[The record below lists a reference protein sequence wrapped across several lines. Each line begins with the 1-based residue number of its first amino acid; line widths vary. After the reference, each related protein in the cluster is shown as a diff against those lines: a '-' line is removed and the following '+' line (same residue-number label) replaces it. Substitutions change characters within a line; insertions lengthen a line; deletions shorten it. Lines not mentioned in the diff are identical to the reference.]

1 MERYVRGRK
10 QSGAVLAA
18 GLLWAAVL
26 AGGCGS
32 NEAKEQPSAPA
43 PIQVGKESVATVKS
57 EELRTGPIISG
68 QLSAER
74 EATVRAE
81 VGGAVVLTAVDEG
94 ETVRNGAV
102 LARIEARDLNDA
114 VVSAKVAVQSAEA
127 ALKLAQSEAQR
138 TESLVK
144 GGALAQ
150 RDLENALN
158 AVATAQSQL
167 AAARACLSSAD
178 AQLADTVVRAPIA
191 GAVSDKAVN
200 TGDIVTPGTAL
211 YTIIDPSSM
220 RLEASVPSDAVGA
233 LRPGVPVEFTVR
245 GYGEQKFSGRIE
257 RISPAADP
265 VTRQVQIFA
274 SIPNASGRL
283 IAGLF
288 AEGRV
293 ETEVR
298 RGLVV
303 PGTAVDETLGAPAV
317 TRVRDGKAER
327 VEVKLGIRDRDTERV
342 EIVSGLSEGDVLLI
356 GAARTVTAGTPVSI
370 NQ

>member
-1 MERYVRGRK
+1 MGRT
-10 QSGAVLAA
+10 SRSSAWWGVGVLTAVV
-18 GLLWAAVL
+18 GVS
-26 AGGCGS
+26 GCGS
-32 NEAKEQPSAPA
+32 NEAREPVEPA
-43 PIQVGKESVATVKS
+43 PIQIGSESVAEVKR

-81 VGGAVVLTAVDEG
+81 VGGSLVQMTLDEG
-94 ETVRNGAV
+94 QAVKKGTV
-102 LARIEARDLNDA
+102 LARIAARDLSDA
-114 VVSAKVAVQSAEA
+114 VTSAKVGVESADA

-150 RDLENALN
+150 RDLENAQN

-167 AAARACLSSAD
+167 AAARARLSSAQ
-178 AQLADTVVRAPIA
+178 AQLGDTVVRAPIT
-191 GAVSDKAVN
+191 GVVSDKAAN
-200 TGDIVTPGTAL
+200 AGDVVTPGTAL

-220 RLEASVPSDAVGA
+220 RLEASVRSDEIGA
-233 LRPGVPVEFTVR
+233 LKPGIPVEFTVR
-245 GYGEQKFSGRIE
+245 GYAGQTFSGRIE

-265 VTRQVQIFA
+265 ATRQVPIFV
-274 SIPNASGRL
+274 SIPNLSGRL
-283 IAGLF
+283 IAGLY

-298 RGLVV
+298 RTLVV
-303 PGTAVDETLGAPAV
+303 PGNAIDDTSGSPVV

-327 VEVKLGIRDRDTERV
+327 VDVKVGIRDRDTERV
-342 EIVSGLSEGDVLLI
+342 EILSGLSEGDVLLT
-356 GAARTVTAGTPVSI
+356 GAARSVTPGTAVTVTR
-370 NQ
+370 

>member
-1 MERYVRGRK
+1 METSVKRRDRG
-10 QSGAVLAA
+10 GLAAA
-18 GLLWAAVL
+18 GLLAALVL
-26 AGGCGS
+26 SGGCGS
-32 NEAKEQPSAPA
+32 NEASEQPSGPA
-43 PIQVGKESVATVKS
+43 PIQVGKESVTTVKV

-81 VGGAVVLTAVDEG
+81 VGGAIVLTSAEEG
-94 ETVRNGAV
+94 ETVKKGAI

-114 VVSAKVAVQSAEA
+114 VASAKVAVQAAEA
-127 ALKLAQSEAQR
+127 ALKLAESEAQR
-138 TESLVK
+138 TEKLVK

-167 AAARACLSSAD
+167 AAARARLSTAE
-178 AQLADTVVRAPIA
+178 AQLADTIVRAPIS

-220 RLEASVPSDAVGA
+220 RLEASVPSDAIGS
-233 LRPGVPVEFTVR
+233 LRPGMPVQFTVR
-245 GYGEQKFSGRIE
+245 GYGDQKFSGRIE

-283 IAGLF
+283 IAGLY

-293 ETEVR
+293 ESEVR

-303 PGTAVDETLGAPAV
+303 PGNAVDESLGSPTV

-342 EIVSGLSEGDVLLI
+342 EIVSGVSEGDVLLI
-356 GAARTVTAGTPVSI
+356 GAARTVTPGTPVNI
-370 NQ
+370 VQ

>member
-127 ALKLAQSEAQR
+127 ALKLAQSE
-138 TESLVK
+138 

-167 AAARACLSSAD
+167 AAARARLSSAD